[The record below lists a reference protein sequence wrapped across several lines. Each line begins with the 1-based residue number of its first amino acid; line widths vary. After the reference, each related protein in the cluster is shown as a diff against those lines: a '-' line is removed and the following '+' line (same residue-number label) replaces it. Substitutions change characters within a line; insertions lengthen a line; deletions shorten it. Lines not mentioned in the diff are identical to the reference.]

1 MEGERWREG
10 HTEGEVKDKRKKR
23 EEGDREILTCSWHSI
38 SEVEKEKEKEL
49 HRNGRVEKA
58 QEEKFG
64 KRERERG
71 KRGIEMFRDHH
82 RLE

>member
-49 HRNGRVEKA
+49 HRHGKIEKA
-58 QEEKFG
+58 QEE
-64 KRERERG
+64 
-71 KRGIEMFRDHH
+71 
-82 RLE
+82 